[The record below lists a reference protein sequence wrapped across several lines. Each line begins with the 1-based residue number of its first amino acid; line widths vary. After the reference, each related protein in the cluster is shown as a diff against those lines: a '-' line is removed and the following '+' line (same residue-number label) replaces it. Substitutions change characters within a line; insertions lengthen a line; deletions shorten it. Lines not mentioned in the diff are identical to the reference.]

1 MSKAEFLHVVPHGD
15 IWAVR
20 DASGK
25 NIWVFEAKSD
35 AIDEAKKRVRER
47 NNSSRVI
54 VHGKS
59 GQIIQ
64 NTGVKSGLSDKV
76 IRDAVRGGGD
86 IAQKASTGNAKSSE
100 RKATRGSKR

>member
-1 MSKAEFLHVVPHGD
+1 MSKTEFLHVVPHGD

-20 DASGK
+20 DQRGK
-25 NIWVFEAKSD
+25 NMWIFEAKSD
-35 AIDEAKKRVRER
+35 AIDEAKKRARER

-64 NTGVKSGLSDKV
+64 NTGVKSGLSDKA
-76 IRDAVRGGGD
+76 IRDAVRGGSD
-86 IAQKASTGNAKSSE
+86 IEQKVSTGNAKPRE
-100 RKATRGSKR
+100 RKAPSGSKR